1 MSALPPSHIRAMRAA
16 TENASPAVA
25 SATSLPTRWSALD
38 VQAQQIAALA
48 MISPEPQA
56 INAAQF
62 EAMIEQATSWQVELS
77 TRAIADIEA
86 LTALGLRA
94 LGTLVERG
102 LTTQVPAL
110 TLWREY
116 FEAREAVLA
125 AITPHQQA
133 A

>member
-1 MSALPPSHIRAMRAA
+1 MRAA
-16 TENASPAVA
+16 THTAS
-25 SATSLPTRWSALD
+25 SATSSPVSTAPSLATRWSALD
-38 VQAQQIAALA
+38 AQAQQIAALA

-56 INAAQF
+56 INSAQF
-62 EAMIEQATSWQVELS
+62 EAMIDQATSWQVELV

-86 LTALGLRA
+86 LTQLGMRA

-102 LTTQVPAL
+102 RTTQAPAL

-116 FEAREAVLA
+116 FEAREALLA